1 VGRICV
7 GMRHI
12 SGPERVERAV
22 VALAE
27 LQSGVIGT
35 RQILSLGA
43 GRQWIKRRV
52 AWGWLVPILN
62 GVYAVG
68 HRPRLLRG
76 WHQAALLA
84 AGPRAALSNRSAG
97 AHWGM
102 TKAPGRP
109 HVIAPRSADGIRGIV
124 VHRPRALADD
134 DVVEDQGLRVTS
146 PSRVL
151 LDLAGESSRRALE
164 RALDQA
170 EIRRLHLP
178 IEPLIAR
185 CRRRRGAAKLRAVLE
200 HHVAG
205 STITESEAEEAFLA
219 IVRRAGL
226 PDPIPQYRIDGRRRD
241 FAWPQ
246 HRVVVEIDSRAYHDT
261 TRGFEQDRVRGNEV
275 ALAGWIELRFTGRAV
290 LRRGREVERDL
301 IQALWIGSRA
311 A

>member
-1 VGRICV
+1 
-7 GMRHI
+7 
-12 SGPERVERAV
+12 VERAV

-27 LQSGVIGT
+27 LQSGVIGH
-35 RQILSLGA
+35 RQIISLGLS
-43 GRQWIKRRV
+43 RQWIERRV
-52 AWGWLVPILN
+52 AWGWLIPILW

-76 WHQAALLA
+76 WHCAALLA
-84 AGPRAALSNRSAG
+84 AGNRSALSNRSAG

-109 HVIAPRSADGIRGIV
+109 HVIAPRSADGINGIV

-134 DVVEDQGLRVTS
+134 DVVEDQGLRVAS

-200 HHVAG
+200 HHIAG

-219 IVRRAGL
+219 IVTRAGL
-226 PDPIPQYRIDGRRRD
+226 PAPIPQCRIEGRRRD

-246 HRVVVEIDSRAYHDT
+246 HKVVVEIDSHTFHNTA
-261 TRGFEQDRVRGNEV
+261 GAFEEDRVRDNEV
-275 ALAGWIELRFTGRAV
+275 TLAGWTHLRFT
-290 LRRGREVERDL
+290 RRRIVRDAGSVQRDL
-301 IQALWIGSRA
+301 IQAFWIGSRA